1 MTQYI
6 VSVRTYG
13 GSEFLQVKF
22 SSLRK
27 ARSYAWDSIR
37 KMKYDIRSKTGTR
50 DYCSLRIRIYR
61 WSDSQLI
68 KEYV

>member
-1 MTQYI
+1 MYI
-6 VSVRTYG
+6 VSIRNYG
-13 GSEFLQVKF
+13 GSEEPQVKF

-27 ARSYAWDSIR
+27 AQSYAWNELL
-37 KMKYDIRSKTGTR
+37 KLKYDIRSRTNTR

>member
-1 MTQYI
+1 MYI
-6 VSVRTYG
+6 VSIRNYG
-13 GSEFLQVKF
+13 GSEEPQVKF
-22 SSLRK
+22 SSLRE
-27 ARSYAWDSIR
+27 ARSYSWDTIR
-37 KMKYDIRSKTGTR
+37 KMKYNIRSKTNTR